1 MCTFKTSPLGPV
13 ISRVGPPDLD
23 PRRIRTTDPSGIV
36 TTWPGYVPLG
46 AVAPPVVNS
55 SKSDCSAA
63 TLSTTLTPRFL
74 PAAPIDR
81 PPSRTT
87 SATVLEGMRR
97 GPGTAEHRSGT
108 RGPVDCGGRGA
119 RPSLPSR
126 SRDPPTKAAPTICP
140 ATRCRSAA
148 VNVSPVRKSVPVD
161 KS

>member
-108 RGPVDCGGRGA
+108 RGPVDCGGRVRDRASPAAAGIH
-119 RPSLPSR
+119 RLRLRRR
-126 SRDPPTKAAPTICP
+126 SAQPPDAGQ
-140 ATRCRSAA
+140 AA